1 MRALG
6 LFTLLALLA
15 ACSTPE
21 AQKFRQDFSQ
31 LFSSGKGQ
39 PLLATGLRQY
49 EDGRYPESARSLQG
63 ALDKGLSDK
72 DKVTAHKHLAFIH
85 CSLNRERQ
93 CREDFGKALAIDP
106 SFQLAPAEA
115 GNPVWGPVFKS
126 VKTGR

>member
-1 MRALG
+1 MRALAIVA
-6 LFTLLALLA
+6 LSALLA

-21 AQKFRQDFSQ
+21 AQKFKQDFNQ

-106 SFQLAPAEA
+106 SFALAPAEA

-126 VKTGR
+126 VKAGR

>member
-6 LFTLLALLA
+6 LVTLLALLA

-49 EDGRYPESARSLQG
+49 EDGHYPESARSLQG

>member
-1 MRALG
+1 MRALA
-6 LFTLLALLA
+6 LVAFVWLLA

-21 AQKFRQDFSQ
+21 AQKFKQDFNE

-49 EDGRYPESARSLQG
+49 EDGQYPESARNLQA
-63 ALDKGLSDK
+63 ALDKGLADK
-72 DKVTAHKHLAFIH
+72 DKVKAHKHLAFIH

-93 CREDFGKALAIDP
+93 CREDFRKALAIDP
-106 SFQLAPAEA
+106 SLELAPAEA

-126 VKTGR
+126 VKASR

>member
-6 LFTLLALLA
+6 LVTLLALLA